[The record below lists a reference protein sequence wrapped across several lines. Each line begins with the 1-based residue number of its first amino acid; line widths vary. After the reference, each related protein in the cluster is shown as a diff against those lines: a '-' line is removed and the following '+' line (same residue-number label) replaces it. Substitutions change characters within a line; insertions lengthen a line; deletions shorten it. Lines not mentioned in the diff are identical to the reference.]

1 MISVIMHQTSPEL
14 PSLDPGITLLETDG
28 RMNGSLQSLVLD
40 LLTLGT
46 LLPEIDELRILF

>member
-1 MISVIMHQTSPEL
+1 MHQTSPEL